1 MLIYNHAAIEKK
13 WQCETGRYQ
22 LTVPEGAVF
31 DSRKIRE
38 ELETLLP
45 AFLDDYRFDYG
56 SDGLTLGL
64 MFAGYLVSGY
74 VRGGNPFLCSLKE
87 LPTGDEYFPEA
98 LDGVYGFL
106 ARTYRDFGE
115 MFDLTPEGIK
125 ENDGYREEDRR
136 PEAGKREKSDRADER
151 FLPVDKAEIKDGMKA
166 EAKAESEGEKAWRQ
180 CRDRYSAM
188 IWERYEKRRFR
199 TIPPAF
205 MEYERAIRRLYRVCG
220 YADPVTCAD
229 FLKMLSPFAPN
240 LAAELLSF
248 LG

>member
-13 WQCETGRYQ
+13 WQCETGRHQ

-74 VRGGNPFLCSLKE
+74 VRGGNPFLCPLKE

-115 MFDLTPEGIK
+115 MFSVTPDGIK
-125 ENDGYREEDRR
+125 ENEGHKEEDRT
-136 PEAGKREKSDRADER
+136 PETGAEPENGTKTETETGAGPETESETGKRAVTEWQS
-151 FLPVDKAEIKDGMKA
+151 
-166 EAKAESEGEKAWRQ
+166 
-180 CRDRYSAM
+180 CRDKYSAM

-199 TIPPAF
+199 TIPSAF
-205 MEYERAIRRLYRVCG
+205 MEYERAIRRLYRTYG
-220 YADPVTCAD
+220 SADSRTCAD

-240 LAAELLSF
+240 LAAELLLF
-248 LG
+248 VE